1 MEGMLSP
8 ADVAVLSGARNGN
21 GDNGNSGFGN
31 GEGAW

>member
-1 MEGMLSP
+1 MLSP

-21 GDNGNSGFGN
+21 DNGNGGFGN